1 MLQQNETQGHV
12 TPVNYKTLK
21 ILLEGYDRD
30 KADMLER
37 VLGMNLNLYLCTQK
51 TIYPVLEI
59 IFFCYLVFFMK
70 VTV

>member
-51 TIYPVLEI
+51 TIYLEI
-59 IFFCYLVFFMK
+59 KNFCYLIFFMK